1 MENTENN
8 NNKATDILRKELEAL
23 SDTGLHDLFI
33 FYYKLNYQVRNI
45 VMPDKFEEFLESFE
59 SNPFR
64 LHEDKAFR
72 KQLIE
77 NLIKYT
83 RDHMSLITA
92 VMLLK
97 RKFTVE
103 EIICNYYSSM
113 NAFDNDLFY

>member
-8 NNKATDILRKELEAL
+8 INKVTDTLKKELETL
-23 SDTGLHDLFI
+23 SDTGLHDLFM
-33 FYYKLNYQVRNI
+33 FYYRLNYQVRNI
-45 VMPDKFEEFLESFE
+45 VLPDKFDEFLESFE

-92 VMLLK
+92 TMLLK
-97 RKFTVE
+97 RKFTVD
-103 EIICNYYSSM
+103 EIIGNYYSSIH
-113 NAFDNDLFY
+113 AFDNDLF

>member
-8 NNKATDILRKELEAL
+8 INKVTDTLKKELETL
-23 SDTGLHDLFI
+23 SDTGLHDLFM

-45 VMPDKFEEFLESFE
+45 VLPDKFDEFLESFE

-64 LHEDKAFR
+64 FHEDKGFR

-83 RDHMSLITA
+83 CDHMSLITA
-92 VMLLK
+92 AMLIK

-103 EIICNYYSSM
+103 EIINNYYSSV
-113 NAFDNDLFY
+113 NAFDNDLF

>member
-1 MENTENN
+1 MEDKENVT
-8 NNKATDILRKELEAL
+8 NKTIDILTKELESL

-45 VMPDKFEEFLESFE
+45 IVPDKFDEFLESFE

-83 RDHMSLITA
+83 RHHISLITA
-92 VMLLK
+92 AMLIK
-97 RKFTVE
+97 K
-103 EIICNYYSSM
+103 NSPSKKS
-113 NAFDNDLFY
+113 